1 MDDKR
6 ALLRRMDVE
15 RKATLWRQRAC
26 SHAGWEWVLSI
37 QGMQDIEALRRHSL
51 PSSRAGRRPV
61 RAESTSPS
69 LSSILASL
77 GVSTGPL
84 TTTDLTVK
92 AVMGH
97 DTNWPWPEATTHSTD
112 ILGRTAVT
120 KSKGAA
126 DLGLDHTAQTNTTSF
141 NPHSYRLLSL
151 PNSVQPTRRRTLS
164 RSAPKFP
171 NHLPVGAGLE
181 GSGGHWGPCKLPH
194 PRP

>member
-51 PSSRAGRRPV
+51 PSSRAGRRP
-61 RAESTSPS
+61 
-69 LSSILASL
+69 
-77 GVSTGPL
+77 
-84 TTTDLTVK
+84 